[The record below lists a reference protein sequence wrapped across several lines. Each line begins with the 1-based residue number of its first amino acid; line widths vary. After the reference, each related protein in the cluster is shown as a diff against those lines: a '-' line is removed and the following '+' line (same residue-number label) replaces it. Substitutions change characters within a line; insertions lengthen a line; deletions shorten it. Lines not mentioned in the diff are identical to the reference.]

1 MTITPLYQFIDGAIQ
16 ANICIG
22 DLVFADNPDAQIGA
36 HWVRVDQWQTTLE
49 GDICIWGKVDQPT
62 ETCTDGMA
70 HGLPMQ
76 VFASRIITHL
86 PAENVTDERISN
98 FFADT
103 TRDPGPEFTAAFH
116 NKPGPNTYVF
126 NETGELME
134 AVRFLTIDDGSP
146 LFSERPDWLDVAFAN
161 GILKIRNA
169 TTFDDPLGQRDK
181 LMVGDM
187 AISTGDWITRKLSG
201 EILPFPCQN
210 FDDHFTRFVEPETVP
225 PSPKEV
231 LPEIEVLLN
240 VLRQSLEALTKG
252 IDDLGAQIDRM
263 GRKLNAMLD
272 DGK

>member
-1 MTITPLYQFIDGAIQ
+1 MTVTPLYPFIDGAIQ
-16 ANICIG
+16 AIINLG
-22 DLVFADNPDAQIGA
+22 DLVLADNPEAMISLT
-36 HWVRVDQWQTTLE
+36 WVRVEAWQTTLD
-49 GDICIWGKVDQPT
+49 GDIEIRGKVDQPS
-62 ETCTDGMA
+62 ETTMSHLVNGQ
-70 HGLPMQ
+70 Q
-76 VFASRIITHL
+76 VTVLASRVVEQIR
-86 PAENVTDERISN
+86 AEKVTDERISN

-240 VLRQSLEALTKG
+240 ALRQSLEALTKG

-263 GRKLNAMLD
+263 GRKLNSMLD